1 MAHRMYMFN
10 LQDIGPAD
18 TPCLNMVEWNHDFPT
33 VLSPLLAVAPFLA
46 RNRCNDTGNDDG
58 IYAEAE
64 GGKALMARLYTF
76 LERHADRLIDDLD
89 AFREA
94 RRKILAFLGNRAVH
108 RYFHLNGWDVFNL
121 SVEPHVELA
130 QALLAR
136 IERDNATIERAIETD
151 DPAVL
156 DQCEGLAEEG
166 VTSFRELI
174 NQDHYDY
181 GWEPLT
187 SIYYEQVEVFEQD
200 GQMGVM
206 AITGEVLVPPRYDE
220 IGFDTWMEVA
230 VVRQGDRYGHIDSQG
245 KEITPVQYERVWAF
259 WRGEYARVL
268 HDGKF
273 GVVDRNGV
281 QVIPCRCAALAVLQ
295 HSRSRCWAACENERW
310 GVLDASAQWRLP
322 AEYESIDDSIGR
334 IVATRPGND
343 VPDIF
348 TCRFAR
354 LGTLPDEQIQ
364 AYEVEQGE
372 EGTVFHYEVTHA
384 DTGAITVF
392 DEDGVQ
398 VRT

>member
-10 LQDIGPAD
+10 LQDVGPAD
-18 TPCLNMVEWNHDFPT
+18 TPCLNMVEWNYDFPT
-33 VLSPLLAVAPFLA
+33 VLSPLLASAPFLA
-46 RNRCNDTGNDDG
+46 RNRCNDTGDDDG

-64 GGKALMARLYTF
+64 GGKARMARLYAF
-76 LERHADRLIDDLD
+76 LERHADHLIDDLD
-89 AFREA
+89 AFRDA
-94 RRKILAFLGNRAVH
+94 KRRMFAFLENRAVH

-121 SVEPHVELA
+121 SVDPHVD
-130 QALLAR
+130 QARMLLAR
-136 IERDNATIERAIETD
+136 IERDSARIEHAIEAD

-156 DQCEGLAEEG
+156 DQCEGLAEED

-200 GQMGVM
+200 GKLGVM
-206 AITGEVLVPPRYDE
+206 AVTGEVLAPPHYDE
-220 IGFDTWMEVA
+220 VGFDVWMDAA
-230 VVRQGDRYGHIDSQG
+230 VVRQGDRYGHIDGQG
-245 KEITPVQYERVWAF
+245 QEITPLQYERVWAF

-268 HDGKF
+268 RNGKY
-273 GVVDRNGV
+273 GVVDRNGGQPV
-281 QVIPCRCAALAVLQ
+281 PCRYAELTVLQ
-295 HSRSRCWAACENERW
+295 HSGATCWAAREHERW
-310 GVLDASAQWRLP
+310 GVIDASGQWRLP
-322 AEYESIDDSIGR
+322 DEYASIEDSIGR
-334 IVATRPGND
+334 IVATRPGHD
-343 VPDIF
+343 TPDIF
-348 TCRFAR
+348 TCRFAW
-354 LGTLPDEQIQ
+354 LGTMPDEQIR

-372 EGTVFHYEVTHA
+372 GSKAYRYEVTHA

>member
-10 LQDIGPAD
+10 LQDIGPAG
-18 TPCLNMVEWNHDFPT
+18 TPCLNMVEWNYDFPT

-64 GGKALMARLYTF
+64 GGKTRMARLYAF

-94 RRKILAFLGNRAVH
+94 KRKIFAFLENRAIH

-121 SVEPHVELA
+121 SAEPHVELA

-136 IERDNATIERAIETD
+136 IERDNARIEHAIEAD
-151 DPAVL
+151 DPTIL
-156 DQCEGLAEEG
+156 DQCEGLAEED
-166 VTSFRELI
+166 VSSFRELI

-200 GQMGVM
+200 GKMGVM
-206 AITGEVLVPPRYDE
+206 AITGETLVPPRYDE
-220 IGFDTWMEVA
+220 ICFDAWMEVA
-230 VVRQGDRYGHIDSQG
+230 IVRQGDRYGHIDSQG
-245 KEITPVQYERVWAF
+245 KAITPVQYERVWAF

-281 QVIPCRCAALAVLQ
+281 QVIPCRYTALTVLL
-295 HSRSRCWAACENERW
+295 HSGSRCWAACEHERW
-310 GVLDASAQWRLP
+310 GVLDASGQWRLP
-322 AEYESIDDSIGR
+322 ADYESIDDSIGR
-334 IVATRPGND
+334 IVATPPGKD

-348 TCRFAR
+348 TRRFVR
-354 LGTLPDEQIQ
+354 LGTLPDDDIVAFEVEHDEDSKVFR
-364 AYEVEQGE
+364 YEVKQA
-372 EGTVFHYEVTHA
+372 GTE
-384 DTGAITVF
+384 TVAMF
-392 DEDGVQ
+392 DEDGQPVG
-398 VRT
+398 T

>member
-10 LQDIGPAD
+10 LQDVGPAD
-18 TPCLNMVEWNHDFPT
+18 TPCLNMVEWNYDFPT
-33 VLSPLLAVAPFLA
+33 VLSPLLAAAPFLA
-46 RNRCNDTGNDDG
+46 RNRCNDTGDDDG

-64 GGKALMARLYTF
+64 GGKARMARLYAF

-89 AFREA
+89 AFRDA
-94 RRKILAFLGNRAVH
+94 KRRIFAFLGNRAVH

-121 SVEPHVELA
+121 SVDPHVE
-130 QALLAR
+130 QARMLLAR
-136 IERDNATIERAIETD
+136 IERDSARIEHAIEAD
-151 DPAVL
+151 DPAML
-156 DQCEGLAEEG
+156 DQCEGLAEED
-166 VTSFRELI
+166 VSSFRELI

-200 GQMGVM
+200 GKLGVM
-206 AITGEVLVPPRYDE
+206 AVTGEVLAPPHYDE
-220 IGFDTWMEVA
+220 IGFDVWMDAA
-230 VVRQGDRYGHIDSQG
+230 VVRQDDRYGHIDGRGQ
-245 KEITPVQYERVWAF
+245 EITPLQYERVWAF

-268 HDGKF
+268 RNGKY
-273 GVVDRNGV
+273 GVVDRNGGQRV
-281 QVIPCRCAALAVLQ
+281 PCRYAELTVLQ
-295 HSRSRCWAACENERW
+295 HSGATCWAAREHERW
-310 GVLDASAQWRLP
+310 GVIDEAGQWRLP
-322 AEYESIDDSIGR
+322 DEYASIEDSIGR

-343 VPDIF
+343 VPEIF

-354 LGTLPDEQIQ
+354 LGTLPDELIR

-372 EGTVFHYEVTHA
+372 GSKVYRYEVTHA

>member
-18 TPCLNMVEWNHDFPT
+18 TPCLNMVEWNYDFPT

-64 GGKALMARLYTF
+64 GGKVLMARLYAF

-94 RRKILAFLGNRAVH
+94 KRKILAFLGNRAVH

-121 SVEPHVELA
+121 SAEPHVELA
-130 QALLAR
+130 RALLAR

-156 DQCEGLAEEG
+156 DQCEGLAEEE

-230 VVRQGDRYGHIDSQG
+230 VVRQGDRYGHIDS
-245 KEITPVQYERVWAF
+245 RVKRLHRCSTSAYGRSGAGNM
-259 WRGEYARVL
+259 RGCCTTASSVWWIATGYRSSRAVMRRWPCCNIPAAGAGPPAKTS
-268 HDGKF
+268 DGACSMPP
-273 GVVDRNGV
+273 RNGV
-281 QVIPCRCAALAVLQ
+281 CRPSTNQ
-295 HSRSRCWAACENERW
+295 STTRSAGSLRR
-310 GVLDASAQWRLP
+310 VQ
-322 AEYESIDDSIGR
+322 
-334 IVATRPGND
+334 AT
-343 VPDIF
+343 
-348 TCRFAR
+348 TCRTSLRVASRGSGHCRTIRSGHTRSNSAR
-354 LGTLPDEQIQ
+354 KARCFTMK
-364 AYEVEQGE
+364 
-372 EGTVFHYEVTHA
+372 
-384 DTGAITVF
+384 
-392 DEDGVQ
+392 
-398 VRT
+398 

>member
-18 TPCLNMVEWNHDFPT
+18 TPCLNMVEWNYDFPT

-64 GGKALMARLYTF
+64 GGKVLMARLYAF

-94 RRKILAFLGNRAVH
+94 KRKILAFLGNRAVH

-121 SVEPHVELA
+121 SAEPHVELA
-130 QALLAR
+130 RALLAR

-156 DQCEGLAEEG
+156 DQCEGLAEEE

-281 QVIPCRCAALAVLQ
+281 QVIPCRYAALAVLQ

-354 LGTLPDEQIQ
+354 LGTLPDDQIR
-364 AYEVEQGE
+364 AYEVEQRE

>member
-18 TPCLNMVEWNHDFPT
+18 TPCLSMVEWNDDFPT

-46 RNRCNDTGNDDG
+46 RNRCNDTGDNDG
-58 IYAEAE
+58 IYAAAE
-64 GGKALMARLYTF
+64 GGKARMARLYAF
-76 LERHADRLIDDLD
+76 LERHADRLIDDLE

-94 RRKILAFLGNRAVH
+94 KRKIFAFLENRAIH

-121 SVEPHVELA
+121 SAAPHVELA

-136 IERDNATIERAIETD
+136 IERDNARIEHAIEAD
-151 DPAVL
+151 DPALL
-156 DQCEGLAEEG
+156 DQCEGLAEEA
-166 VTSFRELI
+166 VTRFRELI

-200 GQMGVM
+200 GKMGVM
-206 AITGEVLVPPRYDE
+206 TITGEVLVPPRYDE
-220 IGFDTWMEVA
+220 IGFDAWTEVA
-230 VVRQGDRYGHIDSQG
+230 IVRQGDRYGHIDSQG
-245 KEITPVQYERVWAF
+245 TTITPVQYDRVWAF

-268 HDGKF
+268 HNGKF

-281 QVIPCRCAALAVLQ
+281 PVIPLAYTALTALQ
-295 HSRSRCWAACENERW
+295 YSGSQCWAACEHERW
-310 GVLDASAQWRLP
+310 GVLDASGQWRLP
-322 AEYESIDDSIGR
+322 AEYESVDDSIGR
-334 IVATRPGND
+334 MAATRPGCD

-354 LGTLPDEQIQ
+354 LGTLPDEQIR
-364 AYEVEQGE
+364 AYEVERDDGSR
-372 EGTVFHYEVTHA
+372 VYHYEVEHA
-384 DTGAITVF
+384 DTGTTAVF